1 MPLEGSRG
9 RFESSFA
16 KVGPGVPLRREFGH
30 HGPMPSKASK
40 TTPAVAK
47 RSSRGKRPS
56 IKPSIKPATKPS
68 TKAAVKAATSP
79 ALMQQAMV
87 RRLPIRMMGKAEL
100 LLPAVPGF
108 VDHYVRGFSAAW
120 EALGRPFGPAEIDY
134 FRQALSRML
143 KEAFDR
149 SPYSS
154 VCVVY
159 ETDPHPKKTISW
171 QMGIRH
177 STIEDEYAEWI
188 ATRTPP
194 LFGHHPDAK
203 VMDLARSLGSGRDI
217 AVLDVGA
224 GTGRNTIALSKEGF
238 RADAVELSAPLA
250 EILRK
255 DVKKQNL
262 PIHVYE
268 GDILDPSIPV
278 PQNHYTM
285 LLLAEVV
292 SHFRHTQQ
300 LRALFETANRL
311 LVPGG
316 SLLFS
321 AFLAAPGY
329 EPDDVART
337 MSQVMWCSLFTRREL
352 QDAVAG
358 LPFDSVSDESTRRYE
373 QTHLP
378 ADQWPPT
385 GWYEE
390 WTAGRDVF
398 DLPASESP
406 MEMRWMTYRKRPTQ

>member
-1 MPLEGSRG
+1 
-9 RFESSFA
+9 
-16 KVGPGVPLRREFGH
+16 
-30 HGPMPSKASK
+30 MPSKASK
-40 TTPAVAK
+40 ARPAAAK
-47 RSSRGKRPS
+47 KSHRGTR
-56 IKPSIKPATKPS
+56 PATKP
-68 TKAAVKAATSP
+68 ATSP
-79 ALMQQAMV
+79 ALMQQAMI
-87 RRLPIRMMGKAEL
+87 RRLPIRMTGKAEL

-134 FRQALSRML
+134 FRQTLSQML
-143 KEAFDR
+143 KEAFNR

-154 VCVVY
+154 VWVVY
-159 ETDPHPKKTISW
+159 ETDPHPKETISW

-177 STIEDEYAEWI
+177 STIEDEYAGWI

-203 VMDLARSLGSGRDI
+203 VMDLARSLGTRRDI

-224 GTGRNTIALSKEGF
+224 GTGRNTIPLAKEGF
-238 RADAVELSAPLA
+238 RADAVELSPPLA
-250 EILRK
+250 EILRQ

-268 GDILDPSIPV
+268 GDILDPSLPV

-292 SHFRHTQQ
+292 SHFRQTRQ

-316 SLLFS
+316 LLLFS

-329 EPDDVART
+329 EPDEVART
-337 MSQVMWCSLFTRREL
+337 MSQVMWCSMFTRHEL
-352 QDAVAG
+352 QDAVAR
-358 LPFDSVSDESTRRYE
+358 LPFDSVSDESTRKYE

-385 GWYEE
+385 GWYED

-398 DLPASESP
+398 DLPASETP
-406 MEMRWMTYRKRPTQ
+406 LEMRWMTYRKRPTQ